1 MAKTAAVLIIG
12 SEVLSGKV
20 TDQNSPFLA
29 QELRGLG
36 VEVRRILTIP
46 DELPVIVRD
55 VRDLARDHDLV
66 FTTGGVGPTHDDVT
80 IAAIA
85 QAFARPLVRH
95 PLLEGV
101 LRRHYGEA
109 ITPAQLRMADVPEGS
124 RLVGKGDVGFPVV
137 ALENVF
143 IFPGIPES
151 VRRKFGRIREEF
163 REAPYILRRIFLRC
177 DEGEIAAELYRALD
191 RFPALQLGSYPILHQ
206 PDHRVV
212 LTLESK
218 RRDEVDRAVQFLV
231 DRLPASTVVRVE

>member
-55 VRDLARDHDLV
+55 VRELARDHDLV
-66 FTTGGVGPTHDDVT
+66 FTTGGVGPTHDDLT

-95 PLLEGV
+95 PLLEAV

-124 RLVGKGDVGFPVV
+124 RLVGEGDLGFPVV

-191 RFPALQLGSYPILHQ
+191 RFPELQLGSYPILHQ
-206 PDHRVV
+206 SDHRVL

-218 RRDEVDRAVQFLV
+218 QRDEVDRAVQFLV
-231 DRLPASTVVRVE
+231 DHLPATTIVRVE

>member
-1 MAKTAAVLIIG
+1 MAKTAGILIIG

-20 TDQNSPFLA
+20 TDQNSPFLV

-46 DELPVIVRD
+46 DELSVIVRE
-55 VRDLARDHDLV
+55 VRELARDHDLV
-66 FTTGGVGPTHDDVT
+66 FTTGGVGPTHDDLT

-85 QAFARPLVRH
+85 QAFDRPLVRH
-95 PLLEGV
+95 PLLEAV

-124 RLVGKGDVGFPVV
+124 RLVGEGDIGFPVV

-163 REAPYILRRIFLRC
+163 REAPYILRRIFLQC

-218 RRDEVDRAVQFLV
+218 QRDEVDRAVQFLV
-231 DRLPASTVVRVE
+231 DRLPASAVVRVE

>member
-55 VRDLARDHDLV
+55 VRELARDHDLV

-95 PLLEGV
+95 PLLEAV
-101 LRRHYGEA
+101 LRRHYGEI

-177 DEGEIAAELYRALD
+177 DEGEIAAELYRALE

-218 RRDEVDRAVQFLV
+218 QRDEVDRAVQFLV
-231 DRLPASTVVRVE
+231 DHLPAATIVRVE

>member
-46 DELPVIVRD
+46 DELLVIVRD
-55 VRDLARDHDLV
+55 VRALARDHDLV
-66 FTTGGVGPTHDDVT
+66 FTTGGVGPTHDDLT

-95 PLLEGV
+95 PLLEAV
-101 LRRHYGEA
+101 LRRHYGEI

-124 RLVGKGDVGFPVV
+124 RLVGEGDLGFPVV

-218 RRDEVDRAVQFLV
+218 QSDEVDRAVRFLM

>member
-1 MAKTAAVLIIG
+1 MAKTAGILIIG

-55 VRDLARDHDLV
+55 VRELARDHDLV

-85 QAFARPLVRH
+85 QAFDRPLVRH
-95 PLLEGV
+95 PLLEEV

-109 ITPAQLRMADVPEGS
+109 ITSAQLRMADVPEGS
-124 RLVGKGDVGFPVV
+124 RLVGEGDIGFPVV

-163 REAPYILRRIFLRC
+163 REAPYVLRRIFLRC
-177 DEGEIAAELYRALD
+177 DEGEIAADLYRALE

-218 RRDEVDRAVQFLV
+218 QRDEVDRAVQFLV

>member
-20 TDQNSPFLA
+20 TDQNSPFLS

-55 VRDLARDHDLV
+55 VRELARDHDLV
-66 FTTGGVGPTHDDVT
+66 FTTGGVGPTHDDLT

-95 PLLEGV
+95 PLLEAV

-124 RLVGKGDVGFPVV
+124 RLVGEGDLGFPVV

-191 RFPALQLGSYPILHQ
+191 RFPELQLGSYPILHQ

-218 RRDEVDRAVQFLV
+218 QRDEVDQAVQFLV
-231 DRLPASTVVRVE
+231 EHLPASTVVRVE